1 MRHHHKLCPEETSN
15 GRAAVNSARHSS
27 DRQRNTISGPRSRFG
42 FTLVELLV
50 VISII
55 GVLVALLF
63 PALQVAREAARGCS
77 CRNNLRQIGIATQCF
92 YDAKKHLPPPKVGG
106 SPTSNLGSTFVL
118 LLPYL
123 EQLSLSSQYNFAKSV
138 ASPENLPI
146 TTARVDVFMCPSLSP
161 PNYSVGSDCGEIL
174 APGSYMIST
183 RSDYYQRNDG
193 AFGQPAELHE
203 YDLGM
208 EDITD
213 GTTHTLL
220 VGEINFAFADK
231 LEAPCSSAGIVTFG
245 KMTGFAWADSYWLKA
260 WGHMASENPH
270 LYNNSKQFIA
280 PDSNRTYR
288 SDHPGGVHFVLL
300 DGSVSFLRDEVEPEI
315 RRALVTRAGGELD
328 HSF

>member
-1 MRHHHKLCPEETSN
+1 MTLAK
-15 GRAAVNSARHSS
+15 HSS
-27 DRQRNTISGPRSRFG
+27 YQNCDTRITIAARRG

-50 VISII
+50 VIAII

-63 PALQVAREAARGCS
+63 PAIQTAREAARRCS
-77 CRNNLRQIGIATQCF
+77 CRNNLRQVGIATQNF
-92 YDAKKHLPPPKVGG
+92 HDAHKHLPPPKVGG
-106 SPTSNLGSTFVL
+106 SATSNLGSTFVL

-123 EQLSLSSQYNFAKSV
+123 EQTSMSAQYDLTKSV

-146 TTARVDVFMCPSLSP
+146 TTAPFDVFMCPSLSP
-161 PNYSVGSDCGEIL
+161 PNYSVGSDCGELL

-183 RSDYYQRNDG
+183 RSDYYQLNDG
-193 AFGQPAELHE
+193 AFAQPAELDE
-203 YDLGM
+203 YNLGM
-208 EDITD
+208 KDIAD
-213 GTTHTLL
+213 GTSHTLL
-220 VGEINFAFADK
+220 VGETNFAFADK
-231 LEAPCSSAGIVTFG
+231 MEAPCSSAGIVTFG

-260 WGHMASENPH
+260 WGHMAAENPH

-288 SDHPGGVHFVLL
+288 SDHPGGVHFALL
-300 DGSVSFLRDEVEPEI
+300 DGSVRFLRDEVEPGI